1 MSPASVT
8 LCKSFAGGSQTCY
21 VDGGGV
27 RGISEL
33 RILQII
39 MDRVKARLG
48 LPDDADDP
56 LPCEYFQLIGGTS
69 TGGLIAIMLSRLR
82 MTAAEA
88 AEQYIELAR
97 QIFGPQ
103 NQKSRF
109 QDGKFKATTLEE
121 AVKKLVAMRARASD
135 TGTSMIPTGNATAND
150 SKWQVD

>member
-1 MSPASVT
+1 
-8 LCKSFAGGSQTCY
+8 
-21 VDGGGV
+21 
-27 RGISEL
+27 
-33 RILQII
+33 
-39 MDRVKARLG
+39 MDRIKARLG

-56 LPCEYFQLIGGTS
+56 LPCDYFQLIGGTS

-88 AEQYIELAR
+88 AQQYNKLAR

-109 QDGKFKATTLEE
+109 QDGKFKATTLEN
-121 AVKKLVAMRARASD
+121 AVKRLVEMPGRAND
-135 TGTSMIPTGNATAND
+135 TGTSMIPIGNGATFD